1 MRFIAIATLAALL
14 VGCAA
19 PKFNYSPET
28 QAFSEPAIGSV
39 AVANVGDKMLS
50 QGVSVRQDVIETR
63 DTFSIGSGHIVGNGI
78 YVKTGDDEAAEYF
91 SPKFGDGG
99 GKLSRTSAF
108 FDLPLSLM
116 LKRDGTLCVVTIS
129 AQYVCG
135 KGGAIER
142 KKVDFV
148 TDRTFQ
154 QTLIYSGKIGNKIN
168 VGYREF
174 TSDVARM
181 AFNNNV
187 EYDLSESKTI
197 GYKGAEIEII
207 EATNRL
213 IKYRLIR
220 NFNTAVR

>member
-1 MRFIAIATLAALL
+1 MKIIAVLALTTALG
-14 VGCAA
+14 GCAA

-28 QAFSEPAIGSV
+28 KAFSEPAIGSV

-50 QGVSVRQDVIETR
+50 QGVSVRQDVIEAR
-63 DTFSIGSGHIVGNGI
+63 DTFPIGSSHIVGNGI
-78 YVKTGDDEAAEYF
+78 YVKTGDDEDAEYF

-108 FDLPLSLM
+108 FELPSSLM
-116 LKRDGTLCVVTIS
+116 LKRDGTLCVILVMS
-129 AQYVCG
+129 QYVCG
-135 KGGAIER
+135 KGGPIER
-142 KKVDFV
+142 RKVDFV
-148 TDRTFQ
+148 TERTFQ

-174 TSDVARM
+174 TSDIARM

-197 GYKGAEIEII
+197 GYKGAEIEVI
-207 EATNRL
+207 EATNRS
-213 IKYRLIR
+213 IKYRLIQ